1 VIVSVLTRKS
11 RIKDREVWQAALETV
26 AARIGDTLK
35 GQPGFVSVEYF
46 WDVDDEGAFAQVT
59 TWESPEA
66 CKDYIR
72 NGPAATV
79 ATMEEAALP
88 TAPYPDGAW
97 VRRNYES
104 AGL

>member
-1 VIVSVLTRKS
+1 MIISVLTRKS

-26 AARIGDTLK
+26 EGRIGEVLK

-46 WDVDDEGAFAQVT
+46 WEVDDDGAFAQVT
-59 TWESPEA
+59 TWQTREA
-66 CKDYIR
+66 CRDYIR

-79 ATMEEAALP
+79 ATIEESALP

-97 VRRNYES
+97 VRRTYES
-104 AGL
+104 AGS